1 MIAPQYHPIVGG
13 YERAA
18 ERLSAGLVARGCE
31 VTVVTDRRN
40 PAWRTREVRE
50 GVEVRRLWCLW
61 RPRVHLLTAM
71 WSLAVFLLGEGRRFQ
86 IWHAHDFSPHAKL
99 AIFIGRI
106 VGRPVVLK
114 LTTSGGRGVLART
127 SGAGARARLAGALLR
142 RVSAVVALSEE
153 TRQEAVQA
161 GVPAARVH
169 VFGNGVDADTYRPRS
184 PEERSALKSDQ
195 GFAGRPAFIAVGR
208 LVPDKNIEGLL
219 EAWASA
225 RSSIEPDW
233 LLVVLGGGEQRAS
246 LGAKA
251 VAVGVSDSVR
261 FVGEQKDVH
270 LWLGASDVYV
280 SSSNRE
286 GLSNTLLEA
295 MASGL
300 PSVATRVSGVPQL
313 IDAEDAGIGVDIGN
327 VAGLA
332 GAIVQMASDAATRL
346 RQGSRARAVIESSY
360 TISRVAELHER
371 LYRQLQSGE
380 GGA

>member
-18 ERLSAGLVARGCE
+18 ERLSSGLVARNWH

-40 PAWRTREVRE
+40 PAWPAREMRD
-50 GVEVRRLWCLW
+50 GVEVRRLWCIW
-61 RPRVHLLTAM
+61 RPRVHLLTAL
-71 WSLAVFLLGEGRRFQ
+71 SGLAVFLLGRGRSFQ
-86 IWHAHDFSPHAKL
+86 VWHAHDFSPHAKL
-99 AIFIGRI
+99 AILIGRI

-114 LTTSGGRGVLART
+114 LTTSGGQGVLART
-127 SGAGARARLAGALLR
+127 SGAGPRARFARRLLR
-142 RVSAVVALSEE
+142 RISAVVALTEE

-161 GVPAARVH
+161 GVPAERVH
-169 VFGNGVDADTYRPRS
+169 ILGNGVDAVTYQPRS
-184 PEERSALKSDQ
+184 PEERSTLK
-195 GFAGRPAFIAVGR
+195 AGRGLAGRRAFIAVGR
-208 LVPDKNIEGLL
+208 LVADKNIEGLL
-219 EAWASA
+219 EAWAAA

-233 LLVVLGGGEQRAS
+233 VLVVVGEGERRDS
-246 LGAKA
+246 LAAKA
-251 VAVGVSDSVR
+251 VALGVSDTVR
-261 FVGEQKDVH
+261 FVGGQKDVH
-270 LWLGASDVYV
+270 LWLGACDAYV

-313 IDAEDAGIGVDIGN
+313 IDAEDAGIGVDIGDLS
-327 VAGLA
+327 GLA
-332 GAIVQMASDAATRL
+332 AAIVRLASDAATRL
-346 RQGSRARAVIESSY
+346 RQGGRARAVIESGY

-371 LYRQLQSGE
+371 LYRRLQSGE

>member
-18 ERLSAGLVARGCE
+18 ERLSTGLVARGCE

-40 PAWRTREVRE
+40 PAWPAREVRD

-61 RPRVHLLTAM
+61 RPRVHLLSAM

-99 AIFIGRI
+99 TIFIGRI

-114 LTTSGGRGVLART
+114 LTTSGRQGVLART
-127 SGAGARARLAGALLR
+127 SGAGARARFAGALLR
-142 RVSAVVALSEE
+142 RVSAVVALTEE

-161 GVPAARVH
+161 GVPAERVH
-169 VFGNGVDADTYRPRS
+169 IFGNGVNADTYRPRS

-233 LLVVLGGGEQRAS
+233 LLVVLGDGEQRAS

-371 LYRQLQSGE
+371 LYRRLQSGE
-380 GGA
+380 GDA